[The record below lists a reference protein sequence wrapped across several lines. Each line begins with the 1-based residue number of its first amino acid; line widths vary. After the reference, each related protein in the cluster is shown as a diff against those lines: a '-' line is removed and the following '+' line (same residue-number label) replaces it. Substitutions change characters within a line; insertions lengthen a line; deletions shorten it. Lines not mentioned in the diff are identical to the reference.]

1 MLTTHKS
8 QAYWQEEGLSV
19 RKCLRAEQG
28 YRGPTVVIGD
38 MPHTCAS
45 GVAVRL
51 ARE

>member
-8 QAYWQEEGLSV
+8 QGLLTEEGLGV
-19 RKCLRAEQG
+19 RKCLQAEQG
-28 YRGPTVVIGD
+28 CRGPTVVIGD
-38 MPHTCAS
+38 MPHTCVS